1 MTTFTC
7 SMSPAVRIVSL
18 VVTLALLGGTVA
30 LALPAAM
37 GWAGPASP
45 WLWLAAACLPATP
58 IVTWLFAPR
67 GYDLT
72 ADELLVRRPIGPVR
86 IATREITAIE
96 RPTSPVIGMSIRL
109 FASGG
114 LFGVFGLF
122 WSSKL
127 GRFWM
132 WGTRP
137 DKLVLLRLRDGLPVI
152 LTPDDDEAL
161 ASRLNTQLRQP

>member
-1 MTTFTC
+1 MTRFTC

-18 VVTLALLGGTVA
+18 VVTLALLGGAVA

-45 WLWLAAACLPATP
+45 WLWVAAVFMPLTLV
-58 IVTWLFAPR
+58 VTWLFAPQAYEVT
-67 GYDLT
+67 GN
-72 ADELLVRRPIGPVR
+72 EIIVRRPLGPIR
-86 IATREITAIE
+86 IACSNIVAVE
-96 RPTSPVIGMSIRL
+96 RLAAGSLGMGIRL
-109 FASGG
+109 CASGG

-122 WSSKL
+122 WSKGL

-137 DKLVLLRLRDGLPVI
+137 DKLVLLRLRTGLPVV
-152 LTPDDDEAL
+152 LTPDDDEGLTRAAVAL
-161 ASRLNTQLRQP
+161 VR